1 MTGRGGQVPLPTRDM
16 PGDRQSTGAA
26 FCGPAEVSNDDLTR
40 HRSARLSEPV
50 ARRARGPR
58 AQVPQM
64 SGHAVG
70 ECPAESIPRHPLT
83 VSDVAVSVTGTGA
96 GRGSGS
102 TWVAVAPCEKS
113 IGVTRDA
120 PPAVGANVDGCL
132 EASVSGGSTLSN
144 GWASRSTAG
153 LVSHLRPV
161 VHDAVTCRSA
171 ARRSPS
177 RPSRD
182 SPNTCLT

>member
-1 MTGRGGQVPLPTRDM
+1 
-16 PGDRQSTGAA
+16 
-26 FCGPAEVSNDDLTR
+26 
-40 HRSARLSEPV
+40 
-50 ARRARGPR
+50 
-58 AQVPQM
+58 M

-70 ECPAESIPRHPLT
+70 GCPAESIPGHALT

-96 GRGSGS
+96 ERGSGS
-102 TWVAVAPCEKS
+102 TWVAVAPYEKS

-132 EASVSGGSTLSN
+132 EANVSGGSTLSD
-144 GWASRSTAG
+144 GWASRTTAG

-161 VHDAVTCRSA
+161 VHDAVTYRSA
-171 ARRSPS
+171 TRRSLS

-182 SPNTCLT
+182 SANTCLT